1 MMSIGFQG
9 KSFNI
14 TVIYD
19 YSSTTDAEE
28 AEGDWFCEDLQHLL
42 QLQKKKKICPFHPR
56 GLEYKVGTEEIPRIT
71 GKFGLVA

>member
-1 MMSIGFQG
+1 MMSTGFQG

-14 TVIYD
+14 TVIYN

-42 QLQKKKKICPFHPR
+42 QLQKKKKNVLF
-56 GLEYKVGTEEIPRIT
+56 IT
-71 GKFGLVA
+71 GDWNAKWELKRYPE